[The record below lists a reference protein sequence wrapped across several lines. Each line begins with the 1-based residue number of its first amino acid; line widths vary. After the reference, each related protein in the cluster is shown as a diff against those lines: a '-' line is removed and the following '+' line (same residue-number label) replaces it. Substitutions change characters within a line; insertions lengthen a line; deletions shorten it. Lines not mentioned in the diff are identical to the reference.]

1 MFTKL
6 NVRTKDYVV
15 VFTVALSVFL
25 TEFKEKE
32 MNRIAPL
39 WITLMFCSGIALAQG
54 NPELQQKAAS
64 AKEIA
69 AHNQQ
74 GLRAY
79 TWISKTELSYKGEVK
94 STLIES
100 CVYGPDGEVQKTVVS
115 APAPA
120 DKKRGVR
127 GKVAKKKIGEM
138 TEELGAAA
146 ALAQSYVPPAA
157 DKLQAVITAG
167 NLSASQAG
175 PDMAAIRFGDYNK
188 SGDSLSLVFDQQA
201 YSLAQLN
208 VDSWLKDEKDTVTIR
223 VSFELL
229 ADGTNYAASTVLNI
243 PGSNIEV
250 SITNS
255 NYQKVSP

>member
-1 MFTKL
+1 MK
-6 NVRTKDYVV
+6 
-15 VFTVALSVFL
+15 
-25 TEFKEKE
+25 
-32 MNRIAPL
+32 RIALL
-39 WITLMFCSGIALAQG
+39 WTALMICGGIAFAQG
-54 NPELQQKAAS
+54 NPELQQKATT

-74 GLRAY
+74 ALRAY
-79 TWISKTELSYKGEVK
+79 TWISTTELSYKGEVK

-120 DKKRGVR
+120 EKKRGVR
-127 GKVAKKKIGEM
+127 GRVAEKKIGEM

-175 PDMAAIRFGDYNK
+175 PDMAAIQFANYEK
-188 SGDSLSLVFDQQA
+188 AGDSLSLVFDQQELA
-201 YSLAQLN
+201 LAQLN
-208 VDSWLKDEKDTVTIR
+208 VDSWLKNEKDIVTIN
-223 VSFELL
+223 VTFELL
-229 ADGTNYAASTVLNI
+229 PDGINHAATTVLNI